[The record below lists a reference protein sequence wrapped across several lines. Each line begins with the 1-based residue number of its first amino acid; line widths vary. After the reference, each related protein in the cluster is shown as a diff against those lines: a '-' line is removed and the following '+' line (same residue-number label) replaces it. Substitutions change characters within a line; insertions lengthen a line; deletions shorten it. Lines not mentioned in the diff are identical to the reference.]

1 MRGHG
6 FGTGPVFLASIC
18 TVLGAVMFLRFGYAV
33 GNVGLLGALA
43 IIFLGHMV
51 TIPTALAIAEIA
63 TNRRVEGGGEYFIV
77 SRSFGRSIGGAIG
90 VPLFLSQAISVGF
103 YMIAFAEAF
112 RFMAPWV
119 ESTLGIPFDVRM
131 VSVPATLALVALTL
145 TRGASMGVKALYV
158 VAAILAVSLVMFFL
172 GGPIGEAADA
182 SGGIVSQLDSP
193 DPFILVFAIVF
204 PAFTGM
210 TAGVGLSGDLKNPR
224 RSIPLG
230 ILSATMVGMVTY
242 VALVTK
248 LAGSATSVQL
258 DANQMIMA
266 DIALWGPIIPI
277 GLAAA
282 TLSSALGSILVAP
295 RTLQAIGSDGILPS
309 PIANGFVAQGL
320 GEENEPRNA
329 TWITAAVALV
339 MVFLGSV
346 DLVARIISMFFM
358 VTYGALC
365 TVSFLEHFAA
375 RPSYRPSFRS
385 KWYISLFGAVMC
397 LLVMFQMNPIYAV
410 LSILILAILYWVI
423 GSRSDGKNDL
433 SSIFEGVAA
442 QATRYLQIKLQKGA
456 PDDWRPSVVM
466 ITPRTFDRSS
476 PIQLLAWICRRYG
489 FGTYL
494 HFIKG
499 RLDRKTYLESVEI
512 SRRLVEIVS
521 SKHSEIYVDTM
532 ISPSMASALAQ
543 TLQVPGVSG
552 IDNNTILFE
561 FSIHDEPEVLE
572 QMQSGLSLASVPRLN
587 RLVLRHGDHFFGNR
601 RSIHV
606 WLTWHD
612 YRNANLMILLAYI
625 LLGHP
630 DWKDGEISVFAA
642 YPHDQVTERTHQL
655 NQMIDEGRLALS
667 NKNVQV
673 IPTDDRVDFTRLV
686 QNRSGNADLVLLG
699 FTESRRAEKG
709 ADLFLR
715 HPTLRDILFVSA
727 AEQIDIE

>member
-1 MRGHG
+1 
-6 FGTGPVFLASIC
+6 
-18 TVLGAVMFLRFGYAV
+18 MFLRFGYAV
-33 GNVGLLGALA
+33 GNVGLVGTLA
-43 IIFLGHMV
+43 IVLLGHLV

-90 VPLFLSQAISVGF
+90 VPLYLSQAISVGF

-112 RFMAPWV
+112 AGLGPWLDRTWGL
-119 ESTLGIPFDVRM
+119 SYDPRM
-131 VSVPATLALVALTL
+131 ISVPATVALLVLALTK
-145 TRGASMGVKALYV
+145 GASLGVKALYV
-158 VAAILAVSLVMFFL
+158 VAGILGVSLLLFFL
-172 GGPIGEAADA
+172 GDATPAGAEASTVVFSTLETA
-182 SGGIVSQLDSP
+182 
-193 DPFILVFAIVF
+193 DPFIVVFAIVF

-230 ILSATMVGMVTY
+230 IMSATLAGMATY
-242 VALVTK
+242 VFLVGK
-248 LAGSATSVQL
+248 LASSATATELSTNYL
-258 DANQMIMA
+258 IMGE
-266 DIALWGPIIPI
+266 IAVWGPVIPI

-282 TLSSALGSILVAP
+282 TISSALGSVLVAP
-295 RTLQAIGSDGILPS
+295 RTLQAIGADGILPNAM
-309 PIANGFVAQGL
+309 ANDFVARGI

-329 TWITAAVALV
+329 TLVTAVVALV
-339 MVFLGSV
+339 MVLLGSV

-397 LLVMFQMNPIYAV
+397 LLMMFQMDAIYAV
-410 LSILILAILYWVI
+410 LSILVLGVLYVVI
-423 GSRSDGKNDL
+423 GRGSTGKNDL

-442 QATRYLQIKLQKGA
+442 QATRYLQIKLQKES
-456 PDDWRPSVVM
+456 PESPNDWRPSVVM
-466 ITPRTFDRSS
+466 ITPRTFDRAS
-476 PIQLLAWICRRYG
+476 PLQLLAWICRRFG

-499 RLDRKTYLESVEI
+499 RLDRKTFLESQEVR
-512 SRRLVEIVS
+512 RRLVDLVDR
-521 SKHSEIYVDTM
+521 KHSEIYVDTM

-552 IDNNTILFE
+552 MDNNTILFE
-561 FSIHDEPEVLE
+561 FSIHDERQVLE
-572 QMQSGLSLASVPRLN
+572 DMQAGLSLASVPRLN

-601 RSIHV
+601 QSIHI

-630 DWKDGEISVFAA
+630 DWSEGEISVFAA
-642 YPHDQVTERTHQL
+642 YPHDQITERTRQL
-655 NQMIDEGRLALS
+655 NQMIEEGRLAIS
-667 NKNVQV
+667 NKNVQI
-673 IPTDDRVDFTRLV
+673 IPTDDRVDFGRLV
-686 QNRSGNADLVLLG
+686 QNRSGTADLVIVG
-699 FTESRRAEKG
+699 FTESRRSEKG
-709 ADLFLR
+709 PDLFLR

-727 AEQIDIE
+727 AERIDIE